1 MHFTKKY
8 SKLFF
13 TCNFVCNFFNYTFDI
28 SLHKERNYE
37 YIFLICEIYPKKIHS
52 LFSYYDTDK
61 SIFRKLQM
69 EIYNSVNVN
78 TKNYITIVI
87 R

>member
-1 MHFTKKY
+1 MKQPINIFTFAKYY
-8 SKLFF
+8 SK
-13 TCNFVCNFFNYTFDI
+13 
-28 SLHKERNYE
+28 
-37 YIFLICEIYPKKIHS
+37 EIYS

-69 EIYNSVNVN
+69 KIYNCVNVN